1 MKTRITLSQLEFS
14 CLIGVFDP
22 ERVTPQKLRVD
33 LTLELDGQSA
43 AIADR
48 LEQTWNYDA
57 LAEQIGF
64 ILEASHFYLLES
76 AAHVIARWILLPQI
90 EDQNRPP
97 IERVRV
103 RLSKPAALPGAAQ
116 AVVQV
121 DAEATDQHYDSERKS
136 WGKVDIVEETRRMG
150 LYRLTLLPGASLP
163 EHHHL
168 RMRESEMVLDAG
180 LEGTQDGG
188 PQRALAIGQV
198 VAWAHRQKHSYHNT
212 GTAHASLL
220 CMDSPPFDPAD
231 EILTGEA
238 P

>member
-22 ERVTPQKLRVD
+22 ERITPQKLRVD
-33 LTLELDGQSA
+33 VSLELDGQGA

-57 LAEQIGF
+57 LADQIGF
-64 ILEASHFYLLES
+64 ILKASHFYLLES
-76 AAHVIARWILLPQI
+76 AAHVIARWILLPQVG
-90 EDQNRPP
+90 DPNRPQ
-97 IERVRV
+97 IERVSV

-116 AVVQV
+116 AIVVV
-121 DAEATDQHYDSERKS
+121 EAEASAQHYDSECKS
-136 WGKVDIVEETRRMG
+136 WGTVDIVEETRRMG
-150 LYRLTLLPGASLP
+150 LYRLTLRPGAILP
-163 EHHHL
+163 EHHHQ
-168 RMRESEMVLDAG
+168 RMRETEMVLDAG

-188 PQRALAIGQV
+188 PRQPLAIGQV
-198 VAWAHRQKHSYHNT
+198 VAWAHGQKHSYHNT
-212 GTAHASLL
+212 SNRPASLL

-238 P
+238 S

>member
-22 ERVTPQKLRVD
+22 ERVTPQKLIVD
-33 LTLELDGQSA
+33 VTLELNGQSA

-57 LAEQIGF
+57 LADQIGF

-76 AAHVIARWILLPQI
+76 AAHVIARWVLLPPIASQHRPII
-90 EDQNRPP
+90 EWAS
-97 IERVRV
+97 V
-103 RLSKPAALPGAAQ
+103 RLTKPAALPGSAQ

-121 DAEATDQHYDSERKS
+121 DAAASDQHYGSESKG
-136 WGKVDIVEETRRMG
+136 WGTVDIVEETRRMG
-150 LYRLTLLPGASLP
+150 LYRLTLLPGTSLP

-168 RMRESEMVLDAG
+168 RMREAELVLDTG

-188 PQRALAIGQV
+188 PRRALAIGERV
-198 VAWAHRQKHSYHNT
+198 TWKAGQKHSYHNT
-212 GTAHASLL
+212 GKTSASLL

-231 EILTGEA
+231 EILTGDA
-238 P
+238 S